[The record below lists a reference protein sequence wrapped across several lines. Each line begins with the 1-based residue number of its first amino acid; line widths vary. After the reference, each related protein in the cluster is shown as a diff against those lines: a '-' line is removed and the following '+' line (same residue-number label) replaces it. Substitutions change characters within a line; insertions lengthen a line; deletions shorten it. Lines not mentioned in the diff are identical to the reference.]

1 MSLDCPSTS
10 TSVILAVGIADLRV
24 LRIPYSLYSRHSHAG
39 LDRHR
44 TVLYLSDVVKR
55 VAHMSNLIQIPSMLP
70 YSSIPLPQ
78 LKRRTFISFP
88 PHFLY
93 FMAHFST
100 LCSFR
105 PDSCHHPVKAPHRV
119 ALAHVIDLIIALR
132 LPPSPTV
139 RNRVSPVRQEVGCRD
154 PRLEP
159 WYLFYYIFA
168 GH

>member
-55 VAHMSNLIQIPSMLP
+55 VAHMSNLIQIPSMP
-70 YSSIPLPQ
+70 SYSSIPLLQ
-78 LKRRTFISFP
+78 LKRHTFISFP

-105 PDSCHHPVKAPHRV
+105 PDSCHHPVKSPYRI
-119 ALAHVIDLIIALR
+119 ALAHVIDIII
-132 LPPSPTV
+132 SPTF
-139 RNRVSPVRQEVGCRD
+139 RNRLSPLRQEVGAVTRD
-154 PRLEP
+154 WSLGI
-159 WYLFYYIFA
+159 YLIAFSLVTEF
-168 GH
+168 